1 MSQFTPFLF
10 ARPSFLE
17 GCGRVLDFGDTL
29 TQYNTAL
36 TPEQA
41 DAIAVYFDWLAV
53 GGDIRMAVKAVSSSS
68 TQRLEG
74 ATGGEAK

>member
-17 GCGRVLDFGDTL
+17 GCGRILDFGDTL
-29 TQYNTAL
+29 TQFNTSL

-41 DAIAVYFDWLAV
+41 DAIALYLDWSTVGNDLWAAV
-53 GGDIRMAVKAVSSSS
+53 RAVPPSE

-74 ATGGEAK
+74 VTRGEAK

>member
-1 MSQFTPFLF
+1 MSHFPPFLF

-29 TQYNTAL
+29 TQFNTSL

-41 DAIAVYFDWLAV
+41 DAIALYLDWSAV
-53 GGDIRMAVKAVSSSS
+53 GNDLRAAVRAVSPSE

-74 ATGGEAK
+74 ATRGEAK